1 MYGKFG
7 YSMMHNWITNSVL
20 RVKARNQTVPH
31 IAVTVIPFKTV
42 PYTYDDFMYFL
53 ETNLPFF
60 MLLIYILPVYRLISN
75 IVTEKESK
83 ARESMK
89 IMGLKD
95 FSYWLSWFAYHLFS
109 VTVISILCVV
119 ILSFNVIVNSN
130 KLVLFLFFWIFGTS
144 LFGFAIFI

>member
-1 MYGKFG
+1 
-7 YSMMHNWITNSVL
+7 MMQNWITNSVL
-20 RVKARNQTVPH
+20 RVKAKNQTAPH
-31 IAVTVIPFKTV
+31 ISVSVIPFTTA
-42 PYTYDDFMYFL
+42 PYTDDPFRYFL

-75 IVTEKESK
+75 MVTEKESK

-109 VTVISILCVV
+109 VTVISLLCIV

-130 KLVLFLFFWIFGTS
+130 KLLLFLLFWIFGMS
-144 LFGFAIFI
+144 LFGFAVFI

>member
-1 MYGKFG
+1 ML
-7 YSMMHNWITNSVL
+7 HNWIANSVL
-20 RVKARNQTVPH
+20 RAKARNQTAH
-31 IAVTVIPFKTV
+31 IAITLIPFKTSPSTV
-42 PYTYDDFMYFL
+42 DDYMYFL

-75 IVTEKESK
+75 IVGEKESK

-95 FSYWLSWFAYHLFS
+95 FSYWLSWFAYHIFS
-109 VTVISILCVV
+109 VSVISLMCTL

-130 KLVLFLFFWIFGTS
+130 KLVLFLFFWIFGMS
-144 LFGFAIFI
+144 LFGFAVFI